1 MSDPIGI
8 ARMPES
14 PRDPDT
20 SEPKS
25 VPATGAPEPPEGP
38 RHRGRAILVAVGLVG
53 AIAVAAVAIAA
64 ADEPTGSVDPAAS
77 PTRPPATAAVERR
90 SLAVTEDLT
99 GTLGYDGEMS
109 LVGNLHGTLTKVAA
123 VGDLLSAGDIAYEV
137 DGKQRAT
144 VMIGSRP
151 AWRVMESGISNGADI
166 KQLEQNLVALGYGS
180 GVKVDSKWTSATT
193 KAVKRWQ
200 KARGLSKDGVV
211 DLGEVVFLPEAV
223 RVTEHDVEL
232 GFNTGPGSS
241 VLKGTSARQVISLDL
256 AADRQEIVNVGDAV
270 AVTMPDGSE
279 VPGTVSEIGR
289 VATATE
295 DVFGQAGTPTVE
307 VTVTIDDGPAAAALD
322 GAPVTIVV
330 TRSSRPSAL
339 AVPVN
344 ALLALLE
351 GGYAVEVMD
360 ADGSTR
366 LVGVETGIFDD
377 GWVEVTGV
385 GLDEGLAVVVPS

>member
-1 MSDPIGI
+1 MSGPIDMPDP
-8 ARMPES
+8 
-14 PRDPDT
+14 T
-20 SEPKS
+20 SAP
-25 VPATGAPEPPEGP
+25 PAPGVTKGP
-38 RHRGRAILVAVGLVG
+38 RHRGRAAVVAVGLIGAIGVG
-53 AIAVAAVAIAA
+53 AIAIAA
-64 ADEPTGSVDPAAS
+64 AAEPTGSADVAAS
-77 PTRPPATAAVERR
+77 PTSPPATAAVERR

-109 LVGNLHGTLTKVAA
+109 LVGNLRGTLTKVAA
-123 VGDLLSAGDIAYEV
+123 VGDLLKAGDIAYEV
-137 DGKQRAT
+137 DGQQRAV
-144 VMIGSRP
+144 VMLGSRP
-151 AWRVMESGISNGADI
+151 AWRTVGPGVSKGADI
-166 KQLEQNLVALGYGS
+166 KQLEQNLKALGYGT
-180 GVKVDSKWTSATT
+180 GVKVDSKWTTATT

-200 KARGLSKDGVV
+200 KARGLTRDGVV
-211 DLGEVVFLPEAV
+211 DLGEVVFLPEAM

-232 GFNTGPGSS
+232 GFNTGSGSS

-256 AADRQEIVNVGDAV
+256 AADRQEIVKVGDAV

-279 VPGTVSEIGR
+279 VPGAVSAIGR

-307 VTVTIDDGPAAAALD
+307 VTVTIDDAAAAAALD

-366 LVGVETGIFDD
+366 LLGVETGIFDD
-377 GWVEVTGV
+377 GWVEVTAD
-385 GLDEGLAVVVPS
+385 GLEEGLAVVVPS